1 MVLTPDPFRYRLHL
15 VQVGLAGNIS
25 AAATRLDGATRVPSA
40 ISSAVSMEEFLSRPN
55 YEVPDG
61 TPLIRL
67 DRVDADFYIARHA
80 GGPDWNAHIRPGY
93 VHPVLGTPRRYRG
106 EPWTAMPG
114 WWIAPDVYA
123 AIAATVGVVVENA
136 ADRRKAT

>member
-1 MVLTPDPFRYRLHL
+1 VGLKTDPLRYRLHL

-25 AAATRLDGATRVPSA
+25 AAATQLDGALRGPCA
-40 ISSAVSMEEFLSRPN
+40 ISSAVSVEEFLGRPN

-67 DRVDADFYIARHA
+67 DRVDADFYFTQLA
-80 GGPDWNAHIRPGY
+80 GGPDWNAQIRPGH
-93 VHPVLGTPRRYRG
+93 VHPILSASRRYRG
-106 EPWTAMPG
+106 EPWTVMRG

-123 AIAATVGVVVENA
+123 SVAATVGVVVENA
-136 ADRRKAT
+136 ADRRKAA